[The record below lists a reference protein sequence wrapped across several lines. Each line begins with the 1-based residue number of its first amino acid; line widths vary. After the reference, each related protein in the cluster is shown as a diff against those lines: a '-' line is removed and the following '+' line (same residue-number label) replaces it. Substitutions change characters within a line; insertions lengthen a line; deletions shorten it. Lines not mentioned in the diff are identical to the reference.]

1 MLIVQINPLQKLYC
15 ALRTSEVRSVV
26 AMRWKELSL
35 LHVLFFLSFLVS
47 GLLINM
53 LQLLL
58 YTLTVTVLGHRQLF
72 RRINY
77 YAIYAIY
84 GQLLFLADWWSGSTV
99 TYYGEPDLL
108 EGLGKQHAVILMNR
122 KILLLSNSFHQD
134 CS

>member
-1 MLIVQINPLQKLYC
+1 
-15 ALRTSEVRSVV
+15 
-26 AMRWKELSL
+26 MRWKEFSL
-35 LHVLFFLSFLVS
+35 LHVLLFLSFLVS
-47 GLLINM
+47 GLVINM

-58 YTLTVTVLGHRQLF
+58 YTLTVTFLGHPQLF

-99 TYYGEPDLL
+99 TYYGESDLL

-122 KILLLSNSFHQD
+122 KILLFLPSRLQLLV
-134 CS
+134 